1 MLSLLEGM
9 PRHVELVVACP
20 EGPLAEAVSALGV
33 RCRRLRGTAGSLRL
47 HPRHT
52 PWAAGELAR
61 GSHELLGVVR
71 AEAPDLLHANSFRA
85 GLVAAPVAR
94 LTGRPLAAHAHD
106 ILPAGLASR
115 AVVRTI
121 DWGARVWLANSRHTE
136 RSVRL
141 LGARKVARV
150 VLNPVD
156 LRRFDPGIASQAE
169 ARARIGVATA
179 GPVLAVVGQI
189 TPWKGQD
196 VAIRALA
203 RLVPEWPE
211 LRLVI
216 AGSAKFTAEAT
227 RFDNRAYLAELE
239 GLARR
244 LGVTSNVVFLRE
256 RGDVPLVMRA
266 ADAVLVPSWEEP
278 FGLVVIEAMALE
290 VPVVAT
296 AVGGPSEVIVDGQ
309 SGLLA
314 PPRDPERWA
323 AAVARLLADPDW
335 RAALGRRGADRAR
348 AEFSLP
354 AYVERVC
361 AAYDAAL
368 VEP

>member
-9 PRHVELVVACP
+9 PSDVEVVVACP
-20 EGPLAEAVSALGV
+20 EGPLAEAVSELGI

-52 PWAAGELAR
+52 PRAVGELMR
-61 GSHELLGVVR
+61 DSFELLGVVR

-85 GLVAAPVAR
+85 GLLAAPIAR

-106 ILPAGLASR
+106 VLPEGLASR
-115 AVVRTI
+115 AVVRAI

-136 RSVRL
+136 RSLRL
-141 LGARKVARV
+141 LGARTPGHV

-156 LRRFDPGIASQAE
+156 LRRFDPGVASQPE
-169 ARARIGVATA
+169 ARARLGLATA
-179 GPVLAVVGQI
+179 GPVLAAVGQI

-203 RLVPEWPE
+203 SLVPDWPN

-216 AGSAKFTAEAT
+216 AGSPKFTAEAT
-227 RFDNRAYLAELE
+227 RFDNRAYLAEIK
-239 GLARR
+239 GLTRR
-244 LGVTSNVVFLRE
+244 LGVTDNVVFLGE
-256 RGDVPLVMRA
+256 QGDVPLVMRA

-296 AVGGPSEVIVDGQ
+296 AVGGPSEVIVDGE

-323 AAVARLLADPDW
+323 AAVRRLLADAGW
-335 RAALGRRGADRAR
+335 REELGRRGAERAR

-354 AYVERVC
+354 AYVERVR

-368 VEP
+368 AGR